1 MDAKSISELISDE
14 HPQIIAVIL
23 SYLESAVAS
32 DVLSQLDQKI
42 QPDIIYRLSTLEN
55 IQPEALKELELV
67 MERKF
72 NSNDWVLGIGE
83 IMTSFGEFNERIEIF
98 RNFTSN
104 PSEIDPMLASF
115 PDGYYAEFQYE
126 SNYKHTL
133 NHSERL
139 ILQQDHKRK
148 WRILEYSYEF
158 VEGEG
163 YSEEKK

>member
-1 MDAKSISELISDE
+1 MKRIALIIFLIIGIIFNSYS
-14 HPQIIAVIL
+14 QINKDNQLKQASSTAVIWFNNVNSGL
-23 SYLESAVAS
+23 YLESWE
-32 DVLSQLDQKI
+32 DLS
-42 QPDIIYRLSTLEN
+42 
-55 IQPEALKELELV
+55 LELK
-67 MERKF
+67 RKF